1 MRHIHGDSGDW
12 SALPKLPSMSIS
24 EKFHDSNEFSKV
36 CSQCILASL
45 DDAYEILKFIIGVN
59 ILD

>member
-36 CSQCILASL
+36 SKYTQCILASL
-45 DDAYEILKFIIGVN
+45 EDA
-59 ILD
+59 